1 MLSRPSSWPSNVAVV
16 LCRDSIC
23 LEKVAMI
30 RAYNQCSIYVRKWLC
45 AQEQESTLA
54 KRNRADVETRA
65 RAKLRGKNREKPVE
79 S

>member
-1 MLSRPSSWPSNVAVV
+1 MLGLWGGAPYATGSSAV
-16 LCRDSIC
+16 
-23 LEKVAMI
+23 KVAMI